1 MEFKVYE
8 QLWFATPIW
17 ECPVSDIDNKSIKD
31 YCLEV
36 RNKKPGVTIS
46 NRGGWHSG
54 DFLVIFGLILM
65 VTMIII

>member
-17 ECPVSDIDNKSIKD
+17 ECPVSGIDNKSIKD

-36 RNKKPGVTIS
+36 RKEKRGVQVS
-46 NRGGWHSG
+46 NRGGWHSNELIHEVKLLLFHS
-54 DFLVIFGLILM
+54 FLID
-65 VTMIII
+65 